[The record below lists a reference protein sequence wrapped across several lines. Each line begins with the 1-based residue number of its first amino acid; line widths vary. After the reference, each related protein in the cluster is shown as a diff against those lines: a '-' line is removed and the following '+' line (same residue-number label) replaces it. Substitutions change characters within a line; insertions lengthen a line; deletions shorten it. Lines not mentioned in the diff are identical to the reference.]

1 MLDPKNI
8 QNWIA
13 AGMACEHLSVDG
25 DGQHFAALIVS
36 AEFAG
41 LSRVKRQQRVYAI
54 IRDKLDSGELHAL
67 SMKTLTPAEWQAG
80 SGHG

>member
-8 QNWIA
+8 ETWIA
-13 AGMACEHLSVDG
+13 AGLVCEHLSIDG
-25 DGQHFAALIVS
+25 DGHHFAALIVS
-36 AEFAG
+36 AEFEG

-67 SMKTLTPAEWQAG
+67 SMQTLTPDEWRTGRAK
-80 SGHG
+80 